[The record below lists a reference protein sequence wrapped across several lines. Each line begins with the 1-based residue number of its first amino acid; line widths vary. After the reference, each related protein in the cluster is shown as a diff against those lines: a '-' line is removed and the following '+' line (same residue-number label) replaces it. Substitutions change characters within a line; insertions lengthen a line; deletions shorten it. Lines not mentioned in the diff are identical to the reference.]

1 MNLSLWLTQEI
12 ERRGWTTADL
22 ADRADLDRAA
32 IEAILNK
39 QSPPD
44 FEFCYRIAQALEK
57 QPERVL
63 HLAGLLSET
72 GLKLALSLTSSNA
85 PPSPQ
90 IRAMAAQLSTEERRL
105 LLACISRQDR
115 SSPFYSEL
123 RLSPA
128 EFNQA
133 ERTQDRIR
141 FAILVVI
148 LVLLLIGL
156 SLGIGM
162 IVS

>member
-12 ERRGWTTADL
+12 ERRGWTPADL
-22 ADRADLDRAA
+22 ARRASLDQAA
-32 IEAILNK
+32 VEAILNK

-44 FEFCYRIAQALEK
+44 FDFCYRTAQALEK

-72 GLKLALSLTSSNA
+72 GLKLALSLTSNQTL
-85 PPSPQ
+85 PSPK
-90 IRAMAAQLSTEERRL
+90 IRAMADQLSAEERRL
-105 LLACISRQDR
+105 ILACISRQDR
-115 SSPFYSEL
+115 SSSFYTEL
-123 RLSPA
+123 RLSPG
-128 EFNQA
+128 EFNKE

-156 SLGIGM
+156 SLGIGI

>member
-1 MNLSLWLTQEI
+1 MNLPLWLAQEI
-12 ERRGWTTADL
+12 ERRGWTAADL
-22 ADRADLDRAA
+22 AGRADLDQAA
-32 IEAILNK
+32 VEAVINK
-39 QSPPD
+39 RSTPD
-44 FEFCYRIAQALEK
+44 FEFCYRTAQALEK

-72 GLKLALSLTSSNA
+72 GLKLALSLTSNQTLS
-85 PPSPQ
+85 SPK
-90 IRAMAAQLSTEERRL
+90 IRALAAQLSTEERRL
-105 LLACISRQDR
+105 ILTCISRQGR

-123 RLSPA
+123 RLSPG
-128 EFNQA
+128 EFNQE

-141 FAILVVI
+141 FAILIVI